1 MTRSPEDRAENARPD
16 APDQGQLQAGLAIE
30 GHLRGRGDLRLE
42 GVMRGS
48 ITLEGSVSVGPQAQV
63 TAPIRARRVDVG
75 GEVVGNIE
83 ATHVSVR
90 SGGWVSGD
98 VRASTI
104 AIDDGATLEGLIDMD
119 VEAPSRAGPGARRS
133 R

>member
-1 MTRSPEDRAENARPD
+1 MTRSPEDLADDARTD
-16 APDQGQLQAGLAIE
+16 GPDQGQLLSGLVIE
-30 GHLRGRGDLRLE
+30 GNVRGRGDLRLD
-42 GVMRGS
+42 GPFQGAV
-48 ITLEGSVSVGPQAQV
+48 TLEGTVTVGPQAQI
-63 TAPIRARRVDVG
+63 TGPIRARRVEVG
-75 GEVVGNIE
+75 GEVVGDIE
-83 ATHVSVR
+83 AAHVAVR

-119 VEAPSRAGPGARRS
+119 FEPAPGARRM

>member
-1 MTRSPEDRAENARPD
+1 MTRSPEDRAESARPD
-16 APDQGQLQAGLAIE
+16 APDQGQIQASLSIE
-30 GHLRGRGDLRLE
+30 GQLRGRGDLRLE
-42 GVMRGS
+42 GVVRGS
-48 ITLEGSVSVGPQAQV
+48 ITLEGAVSIGPQAQIS
-63 TAPIRARRVDVG
+63 APIRARRVDVG

-119 VEAPSRAGPGARRS
+119 VEPSGRAGAGARRS